1 MNAIILSAGQG
12 RRLLPHTQDLPKCL
26 LPVDGDRPVLEV
38 QIRALRAGGI
48 TDVRIMVGFQAEKV
62 EAFLASHPVRGIDV
76 KCVFN
81 PFFDSTDN
89 LVTAWL
95 ARSEMKGDFLL
106 LNGDTLFE
114 PGVLRCLLA
123 APEAPITLVVN
134 GKDQYDA
141 DDMKVSLGTDR
152 RIRAISKTLSDG
164 KVNGESIGL
173 MRFRGKGVEEFRSG
187 LDRAVRTQRG
197 MHAYYLSVIDDLTRK
212 IPVEAALMTG
222 LWWGELDSPED
233 LFKIRA
239 ELAELAPLHE
249 DRMHEDRIHAHN
261 GSHSA
266 PHSAPHAAHGAHPLR
281 DRQGAE
287 KPKRMPAALAR
298 GTGG

>member
-1 MNAIILSAGQG
+1 M
-12 RRLLPHTQDLPKCL
+12 PHTQDLPKCL

-38 QIRALRAGGI
+38 QLRALRDGGI
-48 TDVRIMVGFQAEKV
+48 TDAQIMVGFQADKV
-62 EAFLASHPVRGIDV
+62 EAFLATHPVRGINV
-76 KCVFN
+76 RCVFN

-134 GKDQYDA
+134 GKDEYDA
-141 DDMKVSLGTDR
+141 DDMKVSVGPDG
-152 RIRAISKTLSDG
+152 RIRAISKTLVNG
-164 KVNGESIGL
+164 TVNGESIGL
-173 MRFRGKGVEEFRSG
+173 MRFRGKGVDEFRAG

-197 MHAYYLSVIDDLTRK
+197 LHAYYLSVIDDLSRK
-212 IPVEAALMTG
+212 IPVETALMTG
-222 LWWGELDSPED
+222 LWWGELDSPDD

-239 ELAELAPLHE
+239 ELAEVGPQ
-249 DRMHEDRIHAHN
+249 REDRIQAHQVAHVV
-261 GSHSA
+261 SHPSTLAGRPTRDLQSA
-266 PHSAPHAAHGAHPLR
+266 K
-281 DRQGAE
+281 
-287 KPKRMPAALAR
+287 KPKRRPAALAR
-298 GTGG
+298 STNG